1 MAKRLTARFVQ
12 TTKKLGKHYDGD
24 GLFLRVTEAGSKSWI
39 WQGTIRGRG
48 RVLRGLGS
56 YRDVTLAE
64 ARAQAL
70 EYRKHARNGVDPV
83 EVLKRDATPTFSEAF
98 AAVIELRHDHWK
110 PGSQSEQDWRRTV
123 ETYAARLDRMPIDQ
137 VSTGDVLDTL
147 TPIWNTKAVTA
158 ERLRHRI
165 SIVMRWAIT
174 KGYRTDDPASKA
186 VTAALPK
193 HNGPQNHLAALPHAE
208 VAAALREIRE
218 SRSWLGIRLMV
229 EFVALTAARSG
240 EARCATWIEI
250 DREAAVWTVPAA
262 RMKAGREHRVP
273 LSAAALAVLDQA
285 RTLNDRDGLVFR
297 SARGGGPLHRSTPP
311 GVLKELGIPSTLHGF
326 RSSFRDWCGET
337 AVPREV
343 AEHCLAHVVQGV
355 EGAYAR
361 SDLLER
367 RRPVMEDWGRYC
379 HMAP

>member
-1 MAKRLTARFVQ
+1 MAKRLTAKFVQ
-12 TTKKLGKHYDGD
+12 TTKKLGKHYDGE

-56 YRDVTLAE
+56 FRDVTLAE
-64 ARAQAL
+64 ARDQAR

-83 EVLKRDATPTFSEAF
+83 DVLKRDATPTFAEAF
-98 AAVIELRHDHWK
+98 HAVLATRRADWK

-123 ETYAARLDRMPIDQ
+123 ETYAARLTRRPVDQ
-137 VSTGDVLDTL
+137 ISAGDVLDVL
-147 TPIWNTKAVTA
+147 TPIWSSKNVTA
-158 ERLRHRI
+158 KRLRDRI

-186 VTAALPK
+186 VAASLPK
-193 HNGPQNHLAALPHAE
+193 HNGPQKHLAALPHAE
-208 VAAALREIRE
+208 VAEVLREIRE
-218 SRSWLGIRLMV
+218 SRSWLGIRLMI
-229 EFVALTAARSG
+229 EFTILTAARSG
-240 EARCATWIEI
+240 EVRLATWAEVEV
-250 DREAAVWTVPAA
+250 EAAVWIVPAA

-285 RTLNDRDGLVFR
+285 KTLTDGHGLIFG
-297 SARGGGPLHRSTPP
+297 SARSNGPLHRSTPP
-311 GVLKELGIPSTLHGF
+311 GVLRELGIPSTLHGF

-337 AVPREV
+337 GVPREV
-343 AEHCLAHVVQGV
+343 AEHSLAHVVPGV

-367 RRPVMEDWGRYC
+367 RRPVMEDWGAYC
-379 HMAP
+379 HRP